1 MKKLISDY
9 VSHITMGAEQRYRN
23 MVVFPLLSD
32 RRCAADYLLLD
43 EALNANLVLI
53 TEVGEGGSVPELEV
67 ENHSDGNLLILD
79 GEELVGAKQNRIV
92 NVTLLIAAHASL
104 TIPVSCVEQG
114 RWSYRS
120 KHFMSEER
128 VMPPRMRMRKSEAV
142 HDSLFNRGKFEG
154 NQGETWDLIQDK
166 LAMLKV
172 NSETAA
178 LGDVYEQEQESIG
191 DYLKHFNVADRQTG
205 MLVMINNRV
214 IGCDCFARHD
224 TLKKTFPKLVKS
236 YVLDAIEVQEDI
248 KETLTANLQ
257 ATAFIDRVGTCPV
270 QERASLSLGRDVRLM
285 SQTVIGSALALSDE
299 LIHLTAFARDEQDEG
314 GRIGFYQRASR
325 RRREGFREWG
335 ESAVR
340 S

>member
-1 MKKLISDY
+1 MKKQISDY
-9 VSHITMGAEQRYRN
+9 LSHITMGAEQRYRN

-32 RRCAADYLLLD
+32 QESAVDYLLLD
-43 EALNANLVLI
+43 AALNANLVLI
-53 TEVGEGGSVPELEV
+53 TEVGEGGSVPELRV
-67 ENHSDGNLLILD
+67 ENRSDKKLLILD

-128 VMPPRMRMRKSEAV
+128 VMPPRMRMRKSTAV
-142 HDSLFNRGKFEG
+142 YNSLQTRGKFEG
-154 NQGETWDLIQDK
+154 NQGETWNLIQDK

-178 LGDVYEQEQESIG
+178 LSDAYKQEHGSI
-191 DYLKHFNVADRQTG
+191 DAYLKHFTGQDRQIG

-224 TLKKTFPKLVKS
+224 TLQKVFPKLVKS
-236 YVLDAIEVQEDI
+236 YVLDAIEVQEDS

-257 ATAFIDRVGTCPV
+257 ASAFIDDVGKCPLE
-270 QERASLSLGRDVRLM
+270 ERPSLSLGTDVRLM
-285 SQTVIGSALALSDE
+285 SQTVIGSALSLGDE
-299 LIHLTAFARDEQDEG
+299 IMHLTAFARDDRDA
-314 GRIGFYQRASR
+314 GRETGFYQRASR
-325 RRREGFREWG
+325 RRPRGGFRE
-335 ESAVR
+335 
-340 S
+340 

>member
-1 MKKLISDY
+1 MKQLISDY
-9 VSHITMGAEQRYRN
+9 VSHVTMGAEQRYRN

-32 RRCAADYLLLD
+32 RECAADYLLLD

-53 TEVGEGGSVPELEV
+53 TEVGEGGSVPELKV
-67 ENHSDGNLLILD
+67 ENRSDRNLLILD

-120 KHFMSEER
+120 KHFMSKER
-128 VMPPRMRMRKSEAV
+128 VMPPRMRMRKNAAV
-142 HDSLFNRGKFEG
+142 YNSLMNCGKYEG

-166 LAMLKV
+166 IAMLNV

-178 LGDVYEQEQESIG
+178 LSDVYDKEQESIG
-191 DYLKHFNVADRQTG
+191 DYLKHFTEADRQTG

-224 TLKKTFPKLVKS
+224 TLRKVFSKLVKS
-236 YVLDAIEVQEDI
+236 YVLDAIEVQADNR
-248 KETLTANLQ
+248 ETLTANLQ
-257 ATAFIDRVGTCPV
+257 ANMFIDDVGKCPV
-270 QERASLSLGRDVRLM
+270 QERPSLSLGTDVRLM

-299 LIHLTAFARDEQDEG
+299 IIHLTAFARDEQG
-314 GRIGFYQRASR
+314 AGRETGFYQRASR
-325 RRREGFREWG
+325 RRPGGGFRI
-335 ESAVR
+335 
-340 S
+340 